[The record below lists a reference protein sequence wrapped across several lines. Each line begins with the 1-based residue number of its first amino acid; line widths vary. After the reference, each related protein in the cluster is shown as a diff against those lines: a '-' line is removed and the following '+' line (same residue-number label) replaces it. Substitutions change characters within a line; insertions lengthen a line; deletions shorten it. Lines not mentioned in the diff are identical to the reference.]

1 MLANNYCTIITLLL
15 VSNQIKSS
23 LTENNELTGLKI
35 GLDFSGLSYS
45 LLHTNILSV
54 FVIIFLKA
62 YIRRQN
68 SNIVLS

>member
-54 FVIIFLKA
+54 FVIIFFEGLGILEDKTT
-62 YIRRQN
+62 I
-68 SNIVLS
+68 LS